1 MNRLFVIILLIAF
14 AACQQKEKSTG
25 GNLSVEEIHVKDFEE
40 YVISYKDF
48 VHAYH
53 FVPLETT
60 DSCLVGNVLDVKM
73 AGRKI
78 FILDDK
84 NKLWVF
90 DTEGKYVGRIGTPG
104 PGPEEYIH
112 ASKFY
117 INEVKGYVGILDLTC
132 NTVVRYTLENKFI
145 DQRRFKFDLVCTGV
159 VTVNSGENVLLLS
172 SNSKQEKYNYAAYE
186 ESDFSFISY
195 QIPFRIL
202 GEEGCSNSMLIAH
215 NVGSSSLALAMNSD
229 TIYEWK
235 ENRLQPAYI
244 VEGGLKHI
252 TAEALLNKTPHDC
265 ATAVG
270 YRLAREDGYSM
281 GLNELYATDHYL
293 SVDYSSKNMTLFL
306 DRKQGKRRLLQPA
319 EATILSTF
327 SFGAAS
333 TGNISLVRC
342 FSMEVMGLIE
352 EDLKENEHPEYRDL
366 YDRLTA
372 DSNPVIGLLDY
383 EKLFE

>member
-1 MNRLFVIILLIAF
+1 MSRLFVIILLITF
-14 AACQQKEKSTG
+14 AACQQIEKSAG

-40 YVISYKDF
+40 HVIPYKDF

-73 AGRKI
+73 AERKI

-90 DTEGKYVGRIGTPG
+90 DTDGKYVGRIGTPG
-104 PGPEEYIH
+104 PGPEEYIC

-117 INEVKGYVGILDLTC
+117 VNEAKRYIGILDLTS
-132 NTVVRYTLENKFI
+132 NTVVRYTMKNKYI
-145 DQRRFKFDLVCTGV
+145 DRIRFKFDLVCSGV
-159 VTVNSGENVLLLS
+159 VTVNNGENVLLLS
-172 SNSKQEKYNYAAYE
+172 SNSKQEQYNYAAYK

-215 NVGSSSLALAMNSD
+215 NVGSSSFALAMNSD

-235 ENRLQPAYI
+235 KNRLQPAYI

-252 TAEALLNKTPHDC
+252 TAEALMKKTPHDC

-306 DRKQGKRRLLQPA
+306 DRKQGKKRLLQPA
-319 EATILSTF
+319 QATILSTF

-333 TGNISLVRC
+333 TSNISLVRC
-342 FSMEVMGLIE
+342 FSTEVMELIE
-352 EDLKENEHPEYRDL
+352 EDLKENKHLEYHGL